1 MSKIN
6 KTNEKFKNATKAQ
19 KRVMIAK
26 DVLEQIKTNRYL
38 AKSGK
43 WVETNFSKKS
53 KVSEIC
59 DSPEISIQDIFK
71 DKTIE
76 SCNVCA
82 LGGLFMSCI
91 NLNNNTTLE
100 DFNQETSNLGDIIDV
115 DDKISN
121 KLNRIFTRNQLIL
134 IEQYFEEGGGY
145 FYRDDDC
152 DLLDSFVDTYPDEQD
167 RLKAIMENIIE
178 NKGTFKPKKLKI

>member
-1 MSKIN
+1 MNKVD

-26 DVLEQIKTNRYL
+26 DVLGQIKTNRYL
-38 AKSGK
+38 AESGT
-43 WVETNFSKKS
+43 WVEPNFSRNS
-53 KVSEIC
+53 RVSEIC
-59 DSPEISIQDIFK
+59 DSPETSIQDTFK

-76 SCNVCA
+76 SCTVCA

-91 NLNNNTTLE
+91 NLNNNTTLR
-100 DFNQETSNLGDIIDV
+100 DFDEEADDLGALIDGNRKLSN
-115 DDKISN
+115 S
-121 KLNRIFTRNQLIL
+121 LNRIFTREQLIL
-134 IEQYFEEGGGY
+134 IEQYFEEGAGY

-178 NKGTFKPKKLKI
+178 NKGTFKPEKLKL

>member
-1 MSKIN
+1 MSKVD
-6 KTNEKFKNATKAQ
+6 KTNKKFKNATKAQ

-38 AKSGK
+38 AESGT
-43 WVETNFSKKS
+43 WVEPNFSTNS
-53 KVSEIC
+53 SYCDIC

-76 SCNVCA
+76 SCTVCA

-91 NLNNNTTLE
+91 NLNNNTTLK
-100 DFNQETSNLGDIIDV
+100 DFDEEYDDLGALIDGNKKLSN
-115 DDKISN
+115 N
-121 KLNRIFTRNQLIL
+121 LNRIFTRDQLIL

-152 DLLDSFVDTYPDEQD
+152 DLLDSFVDAYPDGQD
-167 RLKAIMENIIE
+167 RLKAIMENIVE
-178 NKGTFKPKKLKI
+178 NKGTFKPKKLKL